1 LDLEKIVETIV
12 KAAEDK
18 KARDIKVL
26 DLRKLSSVTDYFII
40 CTGNSATQ
48 NKAIADNI
56 EEKLAEAGVYLLRS
70 EGYQLGS
77 WILLDYGDAV
87 VHIFKPEER
96 EFYSLERLWGDAREV
111 EVASLLGENDDIQ

>member
-1 LDLEKIVETIV
+1 MDLEKIVETIV

>member
-1 LDLEKIVETIV
+1 MDLEKIVETIV

-56 EEKLAEAGVYLLRS
+56 
-70 EGYQLGS
+70 
-77 WILLDYGDAV
+77 
-87 VHIFKPEER
+87 
-96 EFYSLERLWGDAREV
+96 
-111 EVASLLGENDDIQ
+111 